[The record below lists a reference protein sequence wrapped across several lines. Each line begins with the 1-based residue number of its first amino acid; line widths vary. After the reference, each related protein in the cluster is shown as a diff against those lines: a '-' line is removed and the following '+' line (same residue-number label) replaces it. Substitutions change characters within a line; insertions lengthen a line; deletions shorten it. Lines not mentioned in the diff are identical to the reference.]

1 LTGFGGAVAAP
12 APVSFRAQIAP
23 IFLEQCQNCHGAAE
37 QKGGY
42 RLDTFEFLSRNE
54 DPSDPVLVAG
64 KPEMSRLYTSLV
76 TEESDE
82 RMPKKAPP
90 LPSAQAELVK
100 RWIAEGAAFDG
111 ADATA
116 SLIEILP
123 ARTHPKAPEVYA
135 QPLPVTALCFSPDGS
150 ELFAGGLR
158 ELTVWNPSTG
168 ALMRRIGNVAPRT
181 FTIAFAPD
189 GGKLAVAGGAP
200 GEYGEV
206 RLFHPKTGALLS
218 QLSSST
224 DAVLGIDFSPSG
236 ELLATA
242 GADRSLSV
250 FETASGLRR
259 HRLNAHSEA
268 VTAVAF
274 SPDGTKIASVGLDR
288 GAKVFDAATGKLAG
302 IYRGHQAPLYAVAFT
317 PDGHHVLS
325 GGRDKGLHQWDIAEG
340 KKARELVGQG
350 DVLRV
355 LVSGDQTYLV
365 GSAAKLVQ
373 AAVADLK
380 LSRNL
385 EGTSD
390 WMYSVAIH
398 PATQR
403 IAAGCYDGTVT
414 VWNLADGKPVT
425 RFCASPGHGQKTAS
439 SLFSADGRT
448 VVSLGCEGFGSEER
462 FGVPV
467 MMKIP
472 RGR

>member
-1 LTGFGGAVAAP
+1 MSLNASLKIRQKLSLLLTLLSLCLGSAGAAP

-23 IFLEQCQNCHGAAE
+23 IFLEQCQPCHGAAE

-54 DPSDPVLVAG
+54 DASDPVLVAG
-64 KPEMSRLYTSLV
+64 KPETSRLYTSIV
-76 TEESDE
+76 TAEPDE

-90 LPSAQAELVK
+90 LPVEQAELVR
-100 RWIAEGAAFDG
+100 RWIAEGATFDG
-111 ADATA
+111 SDANA
-116 SLIEILP
+116 SLVEIIP
-123 ARTHPKAPEVYA
+123 ARTHPKAPDTYA
-135 QPLPVTALCFSPDGS
+135 QPLPVTALCFSPDGA

-168 ALMRRIGNVAPRT
+168 TLVRRIGNLAPRT
-181 FTIAFAPD
+181 FAIAFTPD
-189 GGKLAVAGGAP
+189 GRKLAAAGGAP

-206 RLFHPKTGALLS
+206 RLFDPATGARLT
-218 QLSSST
+218 QISSST
-224 DAVLGIDFSPSG
+224 DAVLGLAFSPSG

-250 FETASGLRR
+250 FETGSGLRR
-259 HRLNAHSEA
+259 HRLTSHSDA

-274 SPDGTKIASVGLDR
+274 SPDGTKLASVGLDR
-288 GAKVFDAATGKLAG
+288 GAKVFDAVTGKLAG

-317 PDGHHVLS
+317 PDGTHVLS

-340 KKARELVGQG
+340 KKTRELLGQG
-350 DVLRV
+350 DVLRMV
-355 LVSGDQTYLV
+355 VSGDQTYIA
-365 GSAAKLVQ
+365 GSGAKLVQ

-385 EGTSD
+385 EGTPD
-390 WMYSVAIH
+390 WIYAVAIH

-414 VWNLADGKPVT
+414 VWSLSDGKPVT
-425 RFCASPGHGQKTAS
+425 SFCASPGYGEKTA
-439 SLFSADGRT
+439 G
-448 VVSLGCEGFGSEER
+448 GE
-462 FGVPV
+462 
-467 MMKIP
+467 
-472 RGR
+472 